1 MTYQNLYF
9 DFLLR
14 CEQQQTLIQQSS
26 GHISSKLIAMF
37 MVLATR
43 HANGQAMTVSEAML
57 QPDMASSAA
66 LHKRIDDLREAGM
79 IGVVFKGSDR
89 RTKYLVPTD
98 KGDRYLQLMGDL
110 LRAAQSQLEKKC

>member
-14 CEQQQTLIQQSS
+14 CEQQQALINQSS
-26 GHISSKLIAMF
+26 GHISSKLTVMF
-37 MVLATR
+37 LVLATR

-57 QPDMASSAA
+57 QPEMASSAA

-79 IGVVFKGSDR
+79 ICVVFKGSDR
-89 RTKYLVPTD
+89 RTKFLAPTD
-98 KGDRYLQLMGDL
+98 KGQRYLQLMGNL
-110 LRAAQSQLEKKC
+110 LQAAPSQHDKKY